1 MHLTKDASG
10 YFENMWLW
18 TADHNIDDP
27 DLADAYNIM
36 PFTSIYV
43 ARGFLIESKKATWL
57 YGTASE
63 HASLYQYNFAHAQ
76 NIYTTMIQTESP
88 YYQPTPK
95 PPAPWKDTL
104 RLQGVWETDPE
115 FNCAKDGDFSGCDE
129 SWAVILTKSQNIQIG
144 GAGTYSWY
152 SYYTQDCIDLHA
164 CQKALWYVQ
173 DNYDNVR
180 VQHIIGI
187 GAKYVLVSNGKG
199 ISAADNLAVKH
210 HPAWSQISMFDAPR

>member
-1 MHLTKDASG
+1 MHLMKDASG
-10 YFENMWLW
+10 YSENMWLW

-144 GAGTYSWY
+144 GAGKYSWF

-187 GAKYVLVSNGKG
+187 GAK
-199 ISAADNLAVKH
+199 
-210 HPAWSQISMFDAPR
+210 